1 MNRFVRQCDEIFFLR
16 FYKCGFLW
24 EVVALCIDLLCC
36 DFEKW
41 NKQLCR
47 DKSCQFRPPKK
58 AKKKFLCSNFRRPKV
73 STVQREVG
81 CSCFP
86 KLASCKWKKSYPFT
100 PAGECVQSVQSL
112 EERLEDMHSLSL
124 KFCLTKFVPTIERAF
139 VQVSHSFA
147 NWFPNTRVWISE
159 HVFLDI

>member
-73 STVQREVG
+73 STLQREVG

-86 KLASCKWKKSYPFT
+86 RLASCTRKKSYPFT

-112 EERLEDMHSLSL
+112 EERLEDLRSLFL
-124 KFCLTKFVPTIERAF
+124 KFCLTKFVRTIERAF

-147 NWFPNTRVWISE
+147 NWYPNTYFWIYKI
-159 HVFLDI
+159 FIWA

>member
-58 AKKKFLCSNFRRPKV
+58 AKKKFLWSNFRRPKV
-73 STVQREVG
+73 STLQREVG

-86 KLASCKWKKSYPFT
+86 KLASCTRKKSYPLT
-100 PAGECVQSVQSL
+100 LAGECVKTVQSL
-112 EERLEDMHSLSL
+112 EERLEDLHSLSL
-124 KFCLTKFVPTIERAF
+124 KFCLTKFVRTIERAS

-147 NWFPNTRVWISE
+147 NWFPNTRLWIS
-159 HVFLDI
+159 

>member
-47 DKSCQFRPPKK
+47 DKSWQFRPPKT

-86 KLASCKWKKSYPFT
+86 KLASCTRKKSYPFT

-112 EERLEDMHSLSL
+112 EERLEDLHSLSL
-124 KFCLTKFVPTIERAF
+124 KFCFTKFFRTIKRAF
-139 VQVSHSFA
+139 VQVSHSFV
-147 NWFPNTRVWISE
+147 NWFPNTRVCISE

>member
-47 DKSCQFRPPKK
+47 DKSCQFRPPNK

-86 KLASCKWKKSYPFT
+86 KLANCTRKNHILLLWPGSVFKACKVLKK
-100 PAGECVQSVQSL
+100 
-112 EERLEDMHSLSL
+112 RLEDLHSLSL
-124 KFCLTKFVPTIERAF
+124 KFCLTKFFRTIERAF
-139 VQVSHSFA
+139 VQMSHSFV
-147 NWFPNTRVWISE
+147 NWFPNTRVCIS
-159 HVFLDI
+159 

>member
-1 MNRFVRQCDEIFFLR
+1 MNRFVRQCDEICFCV
-16 FYKCGFLW
+16 FYKCGFLMRGNGNLQW
-24 EVVALCIDLLCC
+24 HLCC

-58 AKKKFLCSNFRRPKV
+58 AKKKFLCSSFRRPKV

-81 CSCFP
+81 CWYFP
-86 KLASCKWKKSYPFT
+86 KLASCTWKKLVSFT
-100 PAGECVQSVQSL
+100 LARECLQSVQGL
-112 EERLEDMHSLSL
+112 EERLEDLQSLSL
-124 KFCLTKFVPTIERAF
+124 NFCLTKFVRTIERAF

-147 NWFPNTRVWISE
+147 NWFLNARVWIP
-159 HVFLDI
+159 

>member
-1 MNRFVRQCDEIFFLR
+1 MNRFVRQCDEICFCV
-16 FYKCGFLW
+16 FYKCGFLMRGNGTLHW
-24 EVVALCIDLLCC
+24 LLCC

-58 AKKKFLCSNFRRPKV
+58 SKKKFLCSNFRRLKV

-81 CSCFP
+81 CWCFP
-86 KLASCKWKKSYPFT
+86 KLASCTREKSYPFT

-112 EERLEDMHSLSL
+112 EKRLEDLHSLSL
-124 KFCLTKFVPTIERAF
+124 NLCLTKFVRTIERAF

-147 NWFPNTRVWISE
+147 NWFPNTRVCTS
-159 HVFLDI
+159 

>member
-1 MNRFVRQCDEIFFLR
+1 MNRFVRQCDEICFCV
-16 FYKCGFLW
+16 FYKCGFLMRGNGTLHW
-24 EVVALCIDLLCC
+24 LLCC

-73 STVQREVG
+73 STVQREVS

-86 KLASCKWKKSYPFT
+86 KLASCTRKKSYPFT
-100 PAGECVQSVQSL
+100 PAGECVRSVQSL
-112 EERLEDMHSLSL
+112 EERLEDLHSLSL
-124 KFCLTKFVPTIERAF
+124 KFYPTKFVRTIERAF

-147 NWFPNTRVWISE
+147 NWFPNTGVWIS
-159 HVFLDI
+159 